1 MDSDESTIIMGAEVG
16 PGRSRE
22 GSLMLMN
29 GLARS
34 PSAAHYGGSLASMGS
49 GGLGLGSGGLGG
61 SLGAG
66 GVSFRMAS
74 LVERAKFYTSL
85 CLGTTAIISV
95 FAFLFLIPFVVDP
108 AISSILAN
116 YERDAVTCVATD
128 HVYTEGLTNCSWA
141 SCREGCTTATPR
153 CHQIRVNYSH
163 IPYHQWALTQDRAA
177 LQWAVTETRFLINT
191 EGCGYPP
198 RVNCSEFAKQYG
210 YSRLGIP
217 FPCYYSRAYPQ
228 MVVAR
233 YSWEDTLRHL
243 LLSLIVPNV
252 LFGVSVGVLCYW
264 YCPGCQKPCAT
275 DTVSY
280 VEKFSTKDEDE
291 DADEDYDEEEEY

>member
-16 PGRSRE
+16 PGGRSRE
-22 GSLMLMN
+22 GSLMLG
-29 GLARS
+29 GLGRS
-34 PSAAHYGGSLASMGS
+34 PSGSAHTLGSL
-49 GGLGLGSGGLGG
+49 GGLGGGGLGG
-61 SLGAG
+61 SGVQFMG
-66 GVSFRMAS
+66 GMAS

-85 CLGTTAIISV
+85 CLGTTAILSV

-116 YERDAVTCVATD
+116 YEREAVTCVATD

-163 IPYHQWALTQDRAA
+163 VPYHTWALTQDRAS
-177 LQWAVTETRFLINT
+177 LQWAVTETRFLVNT

-210 YSRLGIP
+210 YSRLGVP

-228 MVVAR
+228 IVVAR
-233 YSWEDTLRHL
+233 YSWEETLRHL

-264 YCPGCQKPCAT
+264 YCCQGSQ

-280 VEKFSTKDEDE
+280 VEKFSTKDDDE
-291 DADEDYDEEEEY
+291 DPDEDFDEEEEY

>member
-16 PGRSRE
+16 PGGRSRE
-22 GSLMLMN
+22 GSLMLMG

-34 PSAAHYGGSLASMGS
+34 HSGTMGLGGSMGS
-49 GGLGLGSGGLGG
+49 MGLGG
-61 SLGAG
+61 SLTGPA
-66 GVSFRMAS
+66 FRQASQMAS

-141 SCREGCTTATPR
+141 SCREGCTTAAPR

-280 VEKFSTKDEDE
+280 VEKFSTKDDDE
-291 DADEDYDEEEEY
+291 DNDEEYDEEEEY